1 VIGDIAATLDDKDA
15 TTIDINTEIDDISDA
30 INDKSATT
38 DDKDNMIDNKGD
50 ETSNKDDETDD
61 KDNMIDN
68 KGDETSNKDDE
79 TDDKDNMIDNK
90 GDETG
95 DKNIAKENKDHPL
108 KEFYKKIY
116 GRYDLVNRIF
126 TFGQD
131 RNWRKKAVE
140 ECLGNAPR
148 QVLDVCTGTG
158 DLVLELAQTAGQT
171 EDSTEAVTANEAA
184 QGKDLSDKGLS
195 EKDALEEGS
204 LKKGLS
210 EKDAQAKAPLAAD
223 TSTPINFIGYDF
235 SPEMLEEA
243 RKKSAKAGQKIEF
256 IEGNVAEMPFADNR
270 FDTAGIT
277 FGIRNLIYENSNA
290 EKHLA
295 EIHRVLRGNGRLVV
309 LESSRP
315 DSRVWRF
322 FNGIYLQFIL
332 PWLGGLIS
340 GNLKAYRYL
349 AKSSQNYYSRKE
361 MAAILEKAGFRVIRS
376 RPLFLGSVML
386 LVAEKLEK

>member
-1 VIGDIAATLDDKDA
+1 
-15 TTIDINTEIDDISDA
+15 
-30 INDKSATT
+30 
-38 DDKDNMIDNKGD
+38 
-50 ETSNKDDETDD
+50 
-61 KDNMIDN
+61 MIDN

-158 DLVLELAQTAGQT
+158 DLVLELAQTVELTRDPKVANSANMAARKK
-171 EDSTEAVTANEAA
+171 DSTAADSGNVTTRKKDSTAA
-184 QGKDLSDKGLS
+184 DSGNVTTHGEDLSAKGSS
-195 EKDALEEGS
+195 EKDAVN
-204 LKKGLS
+204 
-210 EKDAQAKAPLAAD
+210 P
-223 TSTPINFIGYDF
+223 TPVQFTGYDF
-235 SPEMLEEA
+235 SAEMLQMAQE
-243 RKKSAKAGQKIEF
+243 KAAAANASIDF
-256 IEGNVAEMPFADNR
+256 IEGNVAEMPFDDNR

-290 EKHLA
+290 DRHLA
-295 EIHRVLRGNGRLVV
+295 EIHRVLRKNGRLVV

-315 DSRVWRF
+315 DNRIWRF
-322 FNGIYLQFIL
+322 FNGVYLQFIL

-340 GNLKAYRYL
+340 GNMKAYSYL
-349 AKSSQNYYSRKE
+349 AKSSKNYYSRKE
-361 MAAILEKAGFRVIRS
+361 MAAILEQAGFRVIRN

-386 LVAEKLEK
+386 LVAEKQAKAK

>member
-1 VIGDIAATLDDKDA
+1 MTNKNNSSTRVDKGSA
-15 TTIDINTEIDDISDA
+15 KV
-30 INDKSATT
+30 DKGSATVDNGST
-38 DDKDNMIDNKGD
+38 TVNNGSAKVDKG
-50 ETSNKDDETDD
+50 
-61 KDNMIDN
+61 
-68 KGDETSNKDDE
+68 
-79 TDDKDNMIDNK
+79 
-90 GDETG
+90 
-95 DKNIAKENKDHPL
+95 IAKENKDYPL

-140 ECLGNAPR
+140 ECLGNAPQ
-148 QVLDVCTGTG
+148 QVLDICTGTG
-158 DLVLELAQTAGQT
+158 DLVLEMAQKAARTGDPT
-171 EDSTEAVTANEAA
+171 VENSANETA
-184 QGKDLSDKGLS
+184 QGKDLSAKGPT
-195 EKDALEEGS
+195 EKDAKGKGPIAEGP
-204 LKKGLS
+204 S
-210 EKDAQAKAPLAAD
+210 EKAIRAKVPAAAAIAPIQF
-223 TSTPINFIGYDF
+223 TGYDF

-243 RKKSAKAGQKIEF
+243 RKKTADAGQKIEF

-277 FGIRNLIYENSNA
+277 FGIRNLVYENSNA
-290 EKHLA
+290 DRHLA
-295 EIHRVLRGNGRLVV
+295 EIHRVLRMNGRLVV

-315 DSRVWRF
+315 DSRIWRF

-349 AKSSQNYYSRKE
+349 AKSSKNYYSRKE
-361 MAAILEKAGFRVIRS
+361 MAGILERAGFRVIRS

-386 LVAEKLEK
+386 LVAEKQEKAEKLNQEM